1 MRGGGVV
8 EEGCQKGS
16 EKWAEGMSVGCCY
29 NNEIVASATEHPDPN
44 SSY

>member
-16 EKWAEGMSVGCCY
+16 EDVSVGCCY
-29 NNEIVASATEHPDPN
+29 DNEIVASATEHPDPN